1 MKLNK
6 VKLTA
11 MAMSVMMAMSSMSAV
26 TFAEENVTEAAT
38 ETVTEATAEAQAE
51 DAGTEGT
58 VAANPPVEEKVYVG
72 LRVTDVNK
80 DTVVVVWNQNGKE
93 ITTSPLKQSV
103 KVTPATCA
111 SLEKRT
117 YTVEY
122 AEGLSAAT
130 TVEVPGTILKDH
142 QWGETYK
149 DFLRE
154 PSCDENGIYREAR
167 KCAAC
172 QTVEYVSDEIEVEPA
187 GHKVSSWTF
196 IKYCVTG
203 DKIGNQAVDAVN
215 TKLVNGKP
223 ALIDPTQEGFYI
235 ELYEGKCTKCEKN
248 VTKTERVRMEAE
260 QVSRTEVMNTVN
272 IDEAA
277 TARAFKVLS
286 FDKVTA
292 DMLKADP
299 NLIVFE
305 DCLKAGSYQVY
316 YYYQT
321 NINNPRI
328 ETVTIG
334 APHHSEVKNVVFV
347 NDADEDKCTVKGTT
361 VINNT
366 CNEDIRYYIN
376 TTCRNCDM
384 DRNSDVMIAEP
395 QGPHKIDQSVKK
407 YMDTHITDGILDS
420 YEDMMTWLSANN
432 KSQYVSVETTATCTE
447 NGTTTVTLLCT
458 TCKEPTD
465 TVYTAKTDMFNHY
478 SITKNAVVE
487 MKESTCEEKG
497 YIISA
502 DKCDLCG
509 KELSNRVKKEVK
521 RLAHTNEVGIND
533 NGTSK
538 GTKDVLDETTTVEL
552 IGEVLVDVNG
562 ETLNLNGQYIK
573 PQDLVKMASGTLVV
587 KVYNNCSTCGNNKQD
602 ITGDQIVQIKVASI
616 KKETELK
623 AGSITL
629 DVTVE
634 GIDAK
639 NQRKIISKQFTADY
653 FTNAVSY
660 LDRKDTLKLNG
671 LHLEDGKFNYYKDGV
686 IDTTFKGL
694 VDYNGSLFYVENG
707 TVATDVNGAKLINNK
722 WYFLAYGMVQ
732 TEYVGLTTYQGK
744 AFYVQNGIIDVNVG
758 GLVEFDGRKF
768 AVASGRI
775 IDEYSG
781 LWQDPASEK
790 WYYLVRGQVTD
801 KTTLVLYDGAWFYV
815 IDGRLASDF
824 TGTVNYDGAK
834 FNVVKGQVYGQA

>member
-38 ETVTEATAEAQAE
+38 ETVTEATVDAQAE
-51 DAGTEGT
+51 EVAEET
-58 VAANPPVEEKVYVG
+58 VAANPPVAAKEFEKLV
-72 LRVTDVNK
+72 VTDIWNN
-80 DTVVVVWNQNGKE
+80 TVVVVWSDGS
-93 ITTSPLKQSV
+93 TTAPLSQSV
-103 KVTPATCA
+103 SVTKATCN

-122 AEGLSAAT
+122 AEGLKEAI
-130 TVEVPGTILKDH
+130 TVEVPGTILTDH
-142 QWGETYK
+142 QWGEIYK
-149 DFLRE
+149 E
-154 PSCDENGIYREAR
+154 VIVAAGCENKGLTVESR
-167 KCAAC
+167 KCAVC
-172 QTVEYVSDEIEVEPA
+172 GKVEELRRYEIEPE
-187 GHKVSSWTF
+187 GHSVSSWSF
-196 IKYCVTG
+196 IKYLVAG
-203 DKIGNQAVDAVN
+203 DKYDGEEVDAVN
-215 TKLVNGKP
+215 TKLVNGQP
-223 ALIDPTQEGFYI
+223 ALIDTTKEGFYI
-235 ELYEGKCTKCEKN
+235 KVSEGVCTKCGKN
-248 VTKTERVRMEAE
+248 DTKLERVRIEAE
-260 QVSRTEVMNTVN
+260 QISRTEVKNTVN
-272 IDEAA
+272 IDEAK
-277 TARAFKVLS
+277 TAAAFGKNS
-286 FDKVTA
+286 FADVTA
-292 DMLKADP
+292 DMLKASP
-299 NLIVFE
+299 NLIVFK

-328 ETVTIG
+328 ETVTID
-334 APHHSEVKNVVFV
+334 APHHSEVKTVKFINPA
-347 NDADEDKCTVKGTT
+347 DALKCTVTGTT
-361 VINNT
+361 VVNNT

-376 TTCRNCDM
+376 TKCRNCNM
-384 DRNSDVMIAEP
+384 DRNSEEMIAKP
-395 QGPHKIDQSVKK
+395 QGPHKVDQSVKK

-420 YEDMMTWLSANN
+420 YEGMMTWLKANN

-521 RLAHTNEVGIND
+521 RLAHTNEIGIND
-533 NGTSK
+533 NGTSQ
-538 GTKDVLDETTTVEL
+538 GTKTVLDGTTTVEL
-552 IGEVLVDVNG
+552 VGDVLVDTNG
-562 ETLNLNGQYIK
+562 ETLKLNGQFIT
-573 PQDLVKMASGTLVV
+573 PNQLVKIASGTLAV

-602 ITGDQIVQIKVASI
+602 ITAAQALTMKITSI

-629 DVTVE
+629 DVQVE
-634 GIDAK
+634 GVDAK
-639 NQRKIISKQFTADY
+639 GQKKVISKQFTADY

-707 TVATDVNGAKLINNK
+707 TVATGVNGAKLINNK

-732 TEYVGLTTYQGK
+732 TQYVGLTTYQGK
-744 AFYVQNGIIDVNVG
+744 AFYVQNGIIDTNVG